1 MREINVNVTVR
12 PVSYRLVI
20 GSDLMDIIAD
30 ELAKHPLGR
39 RYAIITDSTVAPL
52 WAEKLEA
59 AFCSAD
65 IAFDRFVFPA
75 GEESKNRAVKEELE
89 NRMMAAHYT
98 RDCAVIALGGGVVG
112 DMAGF
117 VAATYMRGLPVIQIP
132 TTTLAMADSSIGGK
146 TAVDTPYGKNLIGA
160 FHHPSVVY
168 MDMDI
173 LKTLDERNYRN
184 GLAELIK
191 HGFIRDPEL
200 LDFVESHVS
209 QIDDRDNECLEK
221 LFTMNCRVKNDIVS
235 EDEKEAGIRQ
245 ILNYGHTMGHAVEM
259 ASGLSLLH
267 GECVAI
273 GMAFASQ
280 IAVRKGICSS
290 WWQNRQNQIIGAMGL
305 PAEVPSCMD
314 ADKLIEL
321 MRMDKKSRDGEFRF
335 VLPVA
340 PGKVAFGVPVS
351 EEEIREALEETR
363 AAI

>member
-12 PVSYRLVI
+12 PTAYRLVI
-20 GSDLMDIIAD
+20 GSGLLETIAK
-30 ELAKHPLGR
+30 ELQEHPLGK
-39 RYAIITDSTVAPL
+39 RYAIITDTTVAPL

-59 AFCSAD
+59 ALSSASL
-65 IAFDRFVFPA
+65 AFDRFVFPA
-75 GEESKNRAVKEELE
+75 GEESKNRDVKQQIEDA
-89 NRMMAAHYT
+89 MMAAHYQ
-98 RDCAVIALGGGVVG
+98 RDGAVIALGGGVVG
-112 DMAGF
+112 DLAGF

-168 MDMDI
+168 MDMEM
-173 LKTLDERNYRN
+173 LKTLDERNYRS

-200 LDFVESHVS
+200 LAYVEEHVS
-209 QIDDRDNECLEK
+209 AIDDRENECLEK
-221 LFTMNCRVKNDIVS
+221 LFAMNCRVKNEVVS
-235 EDEKEAGIRQ
+235 EDEKEQGIRQ

-273 GMAFASQ
+273 GMAFATQ

-305 PAEVPSCMD
+305 PSEVPSCMD

-321 MRMDKKSRDGEFRF
+321 MRMDKKTRDGQFRF
-335 VLPVA
+335 VLPVS

-351 EEEIREALEETR
+351 EAEIREALGETK
-363 AAI
+363 AAL

>member
-1 MREINVNVTVR
+1 MREIKVNVTVR
-12 PVSYRLVI
+12 PVTYRLVI
-20 GSDLMDIIAD
+20 GSGLMETIAD
-30 ELAKHPLGR
+30 ELQEHPLGK
-39 RYAIITDSTVAPL
+39 RYAIITDTTVAPL

-59 AFCSAD
+59 AFSSAGLS
-65 IAFDRFVFPA
+65 FDRFVFPA
-75 GEESKNRAVKEELE
+75 GEENKTRAVKEQLE
-89 NRMMAAHYT
+89 NAMMAAHYG
-98 RDCAVIALGGGVVG
+98 RDAAVVALGGGVVG
-112 DMAGF
+112 DVAGF

-146 TAVDTPYGKNLIGA
+146 TAVDTPFGKNLIGA

-168 MDMDI
+168 MDMDV
-173 LKTLDERNYRN
+173 LKTLDERNYRS

-191 HGFIRDPEL
+191 HGFIRDLEL
-200 LDFVESHVS
+200 LEFVENNISR
-209 QIDDRDNECLEK
+209 IDDRDLECLEK
-221 LFTMNCRVKNDIVS
+221 LFTMNCRVKNEVVS

-245 ILNYGHTMGHAVEM
+245 ILNYGHTLGHAVEM
-259 ASGLSLLH
+259 ASGLALLH

-273 GMAFASQ
+273 GMAFATQ
-280 IAVRKGICSS
+280 LAVRKGICSS

-305 PAEVPSCMD
+305 PAEVPSCME

-321 MRMDKKSRDGEFRF
+321 MRMDKKTRDGEFRF

-363 AAI
+363 AAL